1 MAHKDYN
8 KKVPKTKVC
17 NQKTKPKYGHVHGEW
32 DECGGHKWVYRNAEE
47 GKKTFSQELKP
58 SGGYKVTEADDDV
71 KEGHFEVSP
80 GNKHFYAGAG
90 MSVHADGHYDF
101 NTESTCRIEAG
112 GDASFVTAQDG
123 LFGMGG
129 KKIELVK
136 DGSAKVIAGGSSGT
150 HELGVNGDYRTT
162 IKGKKYTKV
171 EGDTVTGHEGK
182 HIMLNNDDAAFYF
195 DKNWD
200 AFAKQKLKLESKQA
214 FQAFSQDTMFLQSDK
229 DMTANSGAKYSVK
242 SKEDYSVNSQAKVI
256 ITASSSANITAQEI
270 TITADT
276 KITLKV
282 GSNKIEISSSG
293 ITIDAGG
300 GKVDITATGDVKTKG
315 ATTKIQGGG
324 LTAPPTTF
332 I

>member
-80 GNKHFYAGAG
+80 GNKHFYSGAG

-101 NTESTCRIEAG
+101 NSESTCRIEAA
-112 GDASFVTAQDG
+112 GDAAFVTALDG

-150 HELGVNGDYRTT
+150 HEVGVNGDYRRT

-171 EGDTVTGHEGK
+171 EGDTVDGHEGK
-182 HIMLNNDDAAFYF
+182 YIMLNSGDSAFYF

-214 FQAFSQDTMFLQSDK
+214 FKAFSQDIMFFQSDQ
-229 DMTANSGAKYSVK
+229 DMTANSGAKVVVK
-242 SKEDYSVNSQAKVI
+242 SKQDTNISAQGSINANAQSQIVL
-256 ITASSSANITAQEI
+256 TVGSSSI
-270 TITADT
+270 TI
-276 KITLKV
+276 
-282 GSNKIEISSSG
+282 SSG
-293 ITIDAGG
+293 SITI
-300 GKVDITATGDVKTKG
+300 KSPSIKFE
-315 ATTKIQGGG
+315 QG
-324 LTAPPTTF
+324 
-332 I
+332 